1 LPRVIAPLWNGVVAP
16 VGTPR
21 EVIQRLN
28 TEINAA
34 LAQPEV
40 RARLQSAGME
50 ILGGPP
56 DRLARMMRDE
66 ATKWSPI
73 VQRTGVQLD

>member
-1 LPRVIAPLWNGVVAP
+1 MIRLSLWLLTTLTFIAGLGGWQIAS
-16 VGTPR
+16 
-21 EVIQRLN
+21 
-28 TEINAA
+28 
-34 LAQPEV
+34 AQTV
-40 RARLQSAGME
+40 GME